1 MTLDPDVVD
10 RYLARL
16 GTTRPARADLD
27 TLRELQRRHVRSIP
41 FENVD
46 CYRRRPLPLGAGA
59 ARKIADEGRGGGCYE
74 LNSAM
79 ALLLDALGYDV
90 TVLGGR
96 IYDGEALTFPLRH
109 LVLRVRLGD
118 DDFLVDTGFGFGS
131 NRNSLHPLDLGDDAA
146 QSDPHGEYRLVST
159 PEGDHD
165 VLRAERPLYRIESH
179 PREIGEFEATLWWFL
194 TSPDSDFLGGMFCI
208 LPHESG
214 RTSLRDRCLTEVRD
228 GEKTV
233 TELPDEAAVRDVLAT
248 RFGVTVDD
256 IPDLEEPARDI
267 APRMAH
273 EAGSRGLLVSA
284 GS

>member
-1 MTLDPDVVD
+1 MPLDADVVD

-27 TLRELQRRHVRSIP
+27 ALRDLQQRHVHHIP

-79 ALLLDALGYDV
+79 SLLLEALGFDV

-96 IYDGEALTFPLRH
+96 IYDGDTLTFPLRH
-109 LVLRVRLGD
+109 LVLRVRIGD
-118 DDFLVDTGFGFGS
+118 DAYLVDTGFGFGS
-131 NRNSLHPLDLGDDAA
+131 NRNSLHPLDLGDDAPQEDA
-146 QSDPHGEYRLVST
+146 HGEYRLVTT
-159 PEGDHD
+159 PDGDHD
-165 VLRAERPLYRIESH
+165 VLRAGRPLYRVEPH
-179 PREIGEFEATLWWFL
+179 PRELEEFTATLWWFL

-208 LPHESG
+208 LPHASG
-214 RTSLRDRCLTEVRD
+214 RLSLRDRSLSEVRD

-233 TELPDEAAVRDVLAT
+233 TELPDEAAVREVLAT
-248 RFGVTVDD
+248 RFGVMVDD
-256 IPDLEEPARDI
+256 IPDLGEDARDI
-267 APRMAH
+267 APRMAA
-273 EAGSRGLLVSA
+273 EAGSRGLTVGA
-284 GS
+284 A